1 MDLATVIGLIL
12 GISLVLAAIGGG
24 IGFFIDP
31 PSALIVIG
39 GGLAATM
46 MSLPLARVLTGPKVI
61 KNAFFAKK
69 ASNPALVAEVVRFG
83 EIARRDGILALEGVM
98 GEVEDPFLAKAL
110 QLAVDG
116 SDPELIADTMDSEM
130 DNLANRH
137 RRGKQIFELLGKYA
151 PAFGMIGTL
160 VGLVLMLNNMSDP
173 DAIAPSMAVAL
184 LTTLYGAMLANMVAL
199 PLADK
204 LQSRTDEELARMG
217 IVAEGIIAI
226 QSGDN
231 PKVVEQKLQIF
242 LTPAEKAEAA

>member
-1 MDLATVIGLIL
+1 MDLSTIIGLIL

-24 IGFFIDP
+24 IESFIDI
-31 PSALIVIG
+31 PSALIVLG
-39 GGLAATM
+39 GGLAATLT
-46 MSLPLARVLTGPKVI
+46 SLPLKKVFGAPKVL
-61 KNAFFAKK
+61 KNAFFTKK
-69 ASNPALVAEVVRFG
+69 VSNAELVSEVVRFG

-98 GEVEDPFLAKAL
+98 GEVEDPFLARAL

-116 SDPELIADTMDSEM
+116 SDPEIIAETMQSEM
-130 DNLANRH
+130 DNLATRH
-137 RRGKQIFELLGKYA
+137 RGGKQVMELVGKYA

-160 VGLVLMLNNMSDP
+160 IGLVLMLNNMDDP
-173 DAIAPSMAVAL
+173 AKIAPSMAVAL

-204 LQSRTDEELARMG
+204 LQTRTDEELARMG

-231 PKVVEQKLQIF
+231 PRVVEQKLQIF
-242 LTPAEKAEAA
+242 LPPADRVAA